1 MIKFVDLNVGHK
13 KVEKKIIKNIN
24 KILSN
29 KKFILGDEVRMLEK
43 TLSEYIKSKCIAV
56 SSGTDAILLALMA
69 IQVKPGDEIITTPFT
84 WASNVE
90 MIKILG
96 AKPIYVDIDTRNF
109 NLDANLIKKKITK
122 KTKAILTVNIFG
134 QCCDYDKIR
143 KSIKNKKIYIIEDA
157 AQSFGAKYKNKK
169 SCSLGDISCT
179 SFFPS
184 KPLGCYGDGGAC
196 FTNDEKIITT
206 SS

>member
-1 MIKFVDLNVGHK
+1 MIKFVDLNVSHK

-29 KKFILGDEVRMLEK
+29 KKFILGDEVRKLEK
-43 TLSEYIKSKCIAV
+43 TLSKYIKSKCIAV

-96 AKPIYVDIDTRNF
+96 AKPIYVDIDIRNF
-109 NLDANLIKKKITK
+109 NMMLN
-122 KTKAILTVNIFG
+122 
-134 QCCDYDKIR
+134 
-143 KSIKNKKIYIIEDA
+143 
-157 AQSFGAKYKNKK
+157 
-169 SCSLGDISCT
+169 
-179 SFFPS
+179 
-184 KPLGCYGDGGAC
+184 
-196 FTNDEKIITT
+196 
-206 SS
+206 